1 MNALLAA
8 ANALLGDAKAAIT
21 GQRKLPAAVVHE
33 LLDNAQELVAQART
47 EAREDRQDLVVA
59 KAKMMIERELPQ
71 LETARRL
78 LAYARDCGSRADIN
92 EAAATELLNLLD
104 TAPQFDRAKGILA
117 LTATSEWLQSNR
129 PRISTLLSKI
139 NTQPN
144 TTR

>member
-1 MNALLAA
+1 MNPLIEA
-8 ANALLGDAKAAIT
+8 ANALLGDAKDAIT

-47 EAREDRQDLVVA
+47 EAREDRQDYIVA
-59 KAKMMIERELPQ
+59 KAKMMVDEELPT
-71 LETARRL
+71 LEKLRRL
-78 LAYARDCGSRADIN
+78 LAYARDCGSRAGLN

-104 TAPQFDRAKGILA
+104 TAPQFDRAKGIHA
-117 LTATSEWLQSNR
+117 LTASSEWLQSNR

-144 TTR
+144 AR